1 MSKRLYSIVTYDTR
15 EYKSNSTEAFI
26 YPSNNLFNMAKPI
39 RATPTLRG
47 EDAERFVK
55 QMIKKETSAISKAD
69 KALYADAEKNKHYF
83 ESFLN

>member
-1 MSKRLYSIVTYDTR
+1 
-15 EYKSNSTEAFI
+15 
-26 YPSNNLFNMAKPI
+26 MAKPI

>member
-1 MSKRLYSIVTYDTR
+1 
-15 EYKSNSTEAFI
+15 
-26 YPSNNLFNMAKPI
+26 MAKPI

-55 QMIKKETSAISKAD
+55 QMIKKETSAVSKAD
-69 KALYADAEKNKHYF
+69 KVLYADAEKNKHYF